1 MTAKPDMLA
10 ILARGNI
17 ASLSEEDRTKYILAL
32 CDALCLDPRFKPIDL
47 ISGQGGT
54 VTPYLNR
61 GATDSLARRE
71 GIQRTTVVPPKEVE
85 INGVKCVLCVAR
97 ATDVKTGRYEER
109 VATAV
114 NKDAGNA
121 FMRVETK
128 AIRRATIALLGI
140 GLIDES
146 ELDGI
151 RGADAMAAHARAQ
164 ALQAHV
170 EATTERI
177 ATALPQLNAV
187 TPEELNRAK
196 GELWKAQ
203 VEQLASD
210 ASITRE
216 EAQRALMA
224 AMRR

>member
-1 MTAKPDMLA
+1 MTQPDMLA

-17 ASLSEEDRTKYILAL
+17 ASLNEEDRTKYILAL
-32 CDALCLDPRFKPIDL
+32 CDALSLDPRFKPIDL

-61 GATDSLARRE
+61 GATDSLARRW
-71 GIQRTTVVPPKEVE
+71 GIQRTTVKAPCVVTIGTVE
-85 INGVKCVLCVAR
+85 CVMCVAR
-97 ATDVKTGRYEER
+97 ATDTKTGRWEER
-109 VATAV
+109 VATAIL
-114 NKDAGNA
+114 KDHANA

-140 GLIDES
+140 GLPDES

-151 RGADAMAAHARAQ
+151 RGADAMADHARAQ
-164 ALQAHV
+164 ALEAHV
-170 EATTERI
+170 QATTERI
-177 ATALPQLNAV
+177 AKELPQLNAG
-187 TPEELNRAK
+187 TPEELKRAK
-196 GELWKAQ
+196 ATLWSAQ

-216 EAQRALMA
+216 EAQKALLA
-224 AMRR
+224 AMKR

>member
-1 MTAKPDMLA
+1 MTQPDMLA

-32 CDALCLDPRFKPIDL
+32 CDALALDPRFKPIDL

-71 GIQRTTVVPPKEVE
+71 GIQRTTVVAPKEVE

-114 NKDAGNA
+114 NKDPGNS
-121 FMRVETK
+121 FMKVETK

-140 GLIDES
+140 GLLDES

-151 RGADAMAAHARAQ
+151 RGADALADMARAQ
-164 ALQAHV
+164 ALEEHV
-170 EATTERI
+170 QATTERI
-177 ATALPQLNAV
+177 AKELPQLARD
-187 TPEELNRAK
+187 TPEELKRAK
-196 GELWKAQ
+196 ASLWSSQ

-210 ASITRE
+210 ACITRE
-216 EAQRALMA
+216 EAQKALLA
-224 AMRR
+224 AMKR